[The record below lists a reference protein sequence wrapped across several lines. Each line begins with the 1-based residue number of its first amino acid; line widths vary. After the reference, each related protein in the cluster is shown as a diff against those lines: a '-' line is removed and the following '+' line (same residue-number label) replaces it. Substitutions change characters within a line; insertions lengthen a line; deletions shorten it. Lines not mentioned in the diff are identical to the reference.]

1 MRAAFFACLFIVYFT
16 IFPFNRGL
24 NNPNENARLY
34 TTLALVEQHTWNI
47 DAEIERFGNINDNA
61 IVGAHQYAA
70 KAPGSSLVA
79 VPVYWLFSKIAP
91 AFVDR
96 HDAGAWI
103 TAATLV
109 LRLLLVQL
117 PCFLFL
123 VW

>member
-1 MRAAFFACLFIVYFT
+1 
-16 IFPFNRGL
+16 
-24 NNPNENARLY
+24 
-34 TTLALVEQHTWNI
+34 
-47 DAEIERFGNINDNA
+47 
-61 IVGAHQYAA
+61 A

-123 VW
+123 VWFERALRPYCKDEGLRLTATAALGVGTNFLAYALMFVSHSLCAAAAFVLRGADLEA